1 MSEESPSWPW
11 PRTLMI
17 RDIRVDPA
25 CILAP
30 MEGVTDL
37 TFRRLVRSIGGCGL
51 FVTEFI
57 SADGLYKQIERAMR
71 MARFDEGE
79 RPISIQIYGRDP
91 HALAEGARMV
101 EALGADIIDL
111 NMGCPSKKVCA
122 HSGGSALM
130 KEPELAR
137 QIVSAI
143 RAATD
148 LPFTV
153 KMRAGWDSESR
164 NAADIAW
171 MCQEEGA
178 EMVAV
183 HWRTRKDLY
192 GGDRDL
198 TPIAAVK
205 DRVSIPVVANG
216 DIVDV
221 ATAVEAFRDTGC
233 DAVMVGRGAVRNP
246 WVFAEI
252 RAAMNGMPA
261 PIVDDVERER
271 VLLGYFAA
279 IRESF
284 RTDLGALGRFKK
296 IARYFTAGVE
306 GGDVLRQQIFHS
318 QTAEE
323 AIDVVQR
330 FFDGRRAA

>member
-1 MSEESPSWPW
+1 MSGAAWPW
-11 PRTLMI
+11 PTELMI

-37 TFRRLVRSIGGCGL
+37 TFRRLIRSIGGCGL

-71 MARFDEGE
+71 MARFDEAE

-91 HALAEGARMV
+91 YALAEGARMV
-101 EALGADIIDL
+101 EALGADIVDL

-130 KEPELAR
+130 KDPDLAR
-137 QIVSAI
+137 QIVSSI

-153 KMRAGWDSESR
+153 KMRAGWDADSR
-164 NAADIAW
+164 NAPDIAW

-183 HWRTRKDLY
+183 HWRTRTDLY
-192 GGDRDL
+192 GGTHDL
-198 TPIAAVK
+198 STVAAVK
-205 DRVSIPVVANG
+205 DRVSVPVVANG

-221 ATAVEAFRDTGC
+221 ASAVEAFRETGC
-233 DAVMVGRGAVRNP
+233 DAVMIGRGAVRNP

-252 RAAMNGMPA
+252 RAAMEGRPA
-261 PIVDDVERER
+261 PVVDDGERER
-271 VLLGYFAA
+271 VLLAYFAS
-279 IRESF
+279 IRECF

-296 IARYFTAGVE
+296 IARYFTTGVE
-306 GGDVLRQQIFHS
+306 GGDVLRQNIFHS
-318 QTAEE
+318 QTADE
-323 AIDVVQR
+323 AVDVVRR